1 MLNSNIMVRT
11 KYSDIYID
19 DTYIYKYTRG
29 KYHRL
34 SQWIDNVGY
43 YQVVFRINGKRKY
56 IRVHRLIA
64 ETLLPNPK
72 NLQQID
78 HIDGNKL
85 NNKLSNLEWVSNAI
99 NTQRGYDNN
108 LYLFPTRSYAISA
121 IEKGTSKKYI
131 FKSIRACSEY
141 LHLNR
146 KTISAILNHKKT
158 NNYNYD
164 FSYITECVS
173 TNPDECTDVKLETG
187 TSLKQETISNLE
199 IEDIVSADGD
209 IRKHV

>member
-1 MLNSNIMVRT
+1 MLNSNTMTQT

-19 DTYIYKYTRG
+19 IYKYIRG
-29 KYHRL
+29 EYHKL

-43 YQVVFRINGKRKY
+43 YQVAFRIDGKRKY

-64 ETLLPNPK
+64 ETLLPNPE

-78 HIDGNKL
+78 HIDGDKL
-85 NNKLSNLEWVSNAI
+85 NNKLSNLEWVSNAT

-108 LYLFPTRSYAISA
+108 LYHLPTRAYAISA
-121 IEKGTSKKYI
+121 IEKETSKKYI
-131 FKSIRACSEY
+131 FKSIRSCSES

-146 KTISAILNHKKT
+146 KTLSAILNHKKS

-164 FSYITECVS
+164 FSYITERVS
-173 TNPDECTDVKLETG
+173 TNPDECTDVELEIG
-187 TSLKQETISNLE
+187 TSSKQETTSDLE
-199 IEDIVSADGD
+199 VEDIVSADGD
-209 IRKHV
+209 IR

>member
-1 MLNSNIMVRT
+1 MIQT

-19 DTYIYKYTRG
+19 GVHIYKYMHG
-29 KYHRL
+29 EYHKL
-34 SQWIDNVGY
+34 SQWVDNVGY

-56 IRVHRLIA
+56 VRVHRLIA
-64 ETLLPNPK
+64 ETLLPNPE
-72 NLQQID
+72 NLKQID

-85 NNKLSNLEWVSNAI
+85 NNELSNLEWVNNAT

-108 LYLFPTRSYAISA
+108 LYRFPTRAYAVSA
-121 IEKGTSKKYI
+121 IEKETSKKYI
-131 FKSIRACSEY
+131 FKSIRECSES

-146 KTISAILNHKKT
+146 KTISAILNHKKS

-173 TNPDECTDVKLETG
+173 TNPDECTDVELEIG
-187 TSLKQETISNLE
+187 TSSKQETASNPGV
-199 IEDIVSADGD
+199 EDIVSADGD
-209 IRKHV
+209 IR